1 MAEIQTTGVIFLNG
15 FDLSCFLREISEDA
29 HMDVLDATSFCTTDG
44 ARQYAAGLHE
54 RGISAGGF
62 FSYNQVTDAFSVDK
76 LYHDS
81 IAAGVER
88 LLSYGLRGV
97 IDVGDP
103 AVMMNLIA
111 STYDINETVGEIIM
125 TTFEAKA
132 SKDATQNP
140 YARGVWL
147 MSQTV
152 TGAVN
157 GSTHDG
163 TSAQTG
169 YFAHVHNTNSDG
181 TASVKVQH
189 STDGS
194 SWVDLIDF
202 GAVASVGAEQA
213 RNTATAVNRYRR
225 AIVTAI
231 GGTTNKVSVA
241 FATPYSG

>member
-1 MAEIQTTGVIFLNG
+1 MAEIQQSAVIFLNG
-15 FDLSCFLREISEDA
+15 FDLSCFLRSIEESA
-29 HMDVLDATSFCTTDG
+29 AQDVLDSTSFCTTDG
-44 ARQYAAGLHE
+44 ARQYVVGLNE
-54 RGISAGGF
+54 RGISAEGF
-62 FSYNQVTDAFSVDK
+62 FAYNSVTDDFSVDK

-88 LLSYGLRGV
+88 LLTYNTQGQ

-103 AVMMNLIA
+103 AIMMNLVH
-111 STYDINETVGEIIM
+111 SSYNVNETIGDIIM

-132 SKDATQNP
+132 TKDATQNP

-152 TGAVN
+152 TGAVD
-157 GSTHDG
+157 GTTYDG
-163 TSAQTG
+163 TSSKSG

-181 TASVKVQH
+181 TATVKVQH

-194 SWVDLIDF
+194 TWVDLIDF

-213 RNTATAVNRYRR
+213 RSTVASVNRYRR

-241 FATPYSG
+241 LATPYSG